1 MPLQWIESNFG
12 SGPVLV
18 LGPGLR
24 IEVSYC
30 LSRAVKPWD
39 VHVFGERLPGTYATC
54 AEAQEAGL
62 KEAEILMRAAL
73 IQLTETH

>member
-30 LSRAVKPWD
+30 LSRSQKQWD
-39 VHVFGERLPGTYATC
+39 VHVFGERLPGEYATC
-54 AEAQEAGL
+54 AEAQDAGL
-62 KEAEILMRAAL
+62 KEAQTLMQAAL
-73 IQLTETH
+73 VQLTQG